1 MKSNS
6 IIVNTNSGSKSVLYL
21 IVVLFV
27 LSRLWVLDRG
37 IFMWNDEEL
46 YNGTI
51 AMEILNGLN
60 LPLINY
66 QYTPHNGGTIVIG
79 VLAAFFFKLFGN
91 TYFSLKLV
99 ALLLHTL
106 SLIFCLVLLSR
117 HFSNEVAALAG
128 LFFLFSPSIY
138 TESNLIA
145 CGI

>member
-1 MKSNS
+1 MPLPKSKLFFLS
-6 IIVNTNSGSKSVLYL
+6 SKSLLYL
-21 IVVLFV
+21 IVLIFV
-27 LSRLWVLDRG
+27 VSRLQILNMG

-60 LPLINY
+60 LPLIDY

-106 SLIFCLVLLSR
+106 SLIFCMVLLS
-117 HFSNEVAALAG
+117 
-128 LFFLFSPSIY
+128 
-138 TESNLIA
+138 
-145 CGI
+145 